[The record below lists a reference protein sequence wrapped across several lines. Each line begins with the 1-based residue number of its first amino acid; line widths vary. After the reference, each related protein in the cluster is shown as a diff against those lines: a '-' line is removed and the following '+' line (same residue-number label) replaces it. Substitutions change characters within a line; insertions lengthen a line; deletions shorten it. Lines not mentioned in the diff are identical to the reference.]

1 MYTWKLFTSIVH
13 KKENNQHGIH
23 IIQLR
28 EIICEN
34 NNIFFNQK
42 CSFLFYKT
50 KRNHLCQI
58 TILNYLCQITIFLN
72 NQKLSFLWNNKN
84 KMELSQNSNTCNFL
98 RSMHP
103 GTQDVFCFSGRCPF
117 HYIDNFFVAEAI
129 GINSTLYYKRVFST
143 C

>member
-28 EIICEN
+28 EIIYVKIT
-34 NNIFFNQK
+34 IFFLIR
-42 CSFLFYKT
+42 SVRSYFIT
-50 KRNHLCQI
+50 KRNHLR
-58 TILNYLCQITIFLN
+58 QITIFLN

-98 RSMHP
+98 RSIHP

>member
-28 EIICEN
+28 EIIYVKIT
-34 NNIFFNQK
+34 IFFLIR
-42 CSFLFYKT
+42 SVRSYFIT
-50 KRNHLCQI
+50 KRNH
-58 TILNYLCQITIFLN
+58 LCQITIFLN

-98 RSMHP
+98 RSIHP

-117 HYIDNFFVAEAI
+117 HYIDNFFVVEAI